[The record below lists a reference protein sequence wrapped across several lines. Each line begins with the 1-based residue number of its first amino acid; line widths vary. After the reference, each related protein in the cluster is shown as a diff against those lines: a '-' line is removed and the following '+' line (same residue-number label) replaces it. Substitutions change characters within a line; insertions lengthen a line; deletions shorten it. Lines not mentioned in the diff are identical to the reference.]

1 MGCKQYIHVLC
12 LPRRKMLSHLFIK
25 LFAGAV
31 LLLSLVQ
38 CTVITD
44 PPGNGE
50 SMDIIYVPVME
61 NDNISLYCFM
71 SGVNTFWELLVN
83 GSVFTLNNNQTNF
96 HISDNEASG
105 SNLTIISFI
114 EDMDRIKLRCNVSN
128 NAVIFQLGLPSK
140 FIKYPRISLIDK
152 CVRYQDLY
160 LSQIHENTL
169 NYFVII
175 TTLY

>member
-1 MGCKQYIHVLC
+1 
-12 LPRRKMLSHLFIK
+12 MLSCLLIK

-38 CTVITD
+38 GTVITD

-71 SGVNTFWELLVN
+71 SGMNTSWELLFN
-83 GSVFTLNNNQTNF
+83 ASDFTLNNTQMNF
-96 HISDNEASG
+96 HISDGEAPG

-114 EDMDRIKLRCNVSN
+114 KDMDRIKLRCNVSN
-128 NAVIFQLGLPSK
+128 KTVTFQLGLPSK
-140 FIKYPRISLIDK
+140 FIKHPRISLIDK
-152 CVRYQDLY
+152 CVHHQYLY
-160 LSQIHENTL
+160 FSQIHENTL